1 MLKYVAGGIETRE
14 NSIKEQ
20 LANIA
25 SLEMKKGMDEDQLS
39 EQTLKTIEIVN
50 IGHISSEQQIL
61 DRAIQGLEAKMRDL
75 EGQEQLIIREK
86 KRRDDRK
93 AARKQ
98 ENEAKN

>member
-25 SLEMKKGMDEDQLS
+25 SLEMEKGMDEDQLS

-61 DRAIQGLEAKMRDL
+61 DRAIGALEAKMRDL
-75 EGQEQLIIREK
+75 EGQELQIMKEK
-86 KRRDDRK
+86 KKRDDRR
-93 AARKQ
+93 AAK
-98 ENEAKN
+98 K